1 MGDSSM
7 NPAYQW
13 CHARSLLPLARG
25 LFLLHA
31 LLITG
36 LTLMPAAEPGSL
48 TDLNS
53 YDVTGLDALLHAGC
67 YALLAMLALPVHKYI
82 PHYIRLLF
90 LLGLY
95 GTMLEAS
102 QSFLQ
107 PGRESSLA
115 DGLANLAGI
124 ILGGWL
130 SCALIQHRRS
140 PSKRSGPDQSGKI

>member
-1 MGDSSM
+1 MGDSSI

-13 CHARSLLPLARG
+13 CHAHSLLPLAKG

-36 LTLMPAAEPGSL
+36 LTLMPAAEAGSL
-48 TDLNS
+48 TDLKS
-53 YDVTGLDALLHAGC
+53 YGVTGLDAILHAGC
-67 YALLAMLALPVHKYI
+67 YALLAMLALPIHKYI

-95 GTMLEAS
+95 GTVLEAS

-115 DGLANLAGI
+115 DALANLAGVM
-124 ILGGWL
+124 LGGWL
-130 SCALIQHRRS
+130 SCSAIKSRRS
-140 PSKRSGPDQSGKI
+140 PSKRSGPHE